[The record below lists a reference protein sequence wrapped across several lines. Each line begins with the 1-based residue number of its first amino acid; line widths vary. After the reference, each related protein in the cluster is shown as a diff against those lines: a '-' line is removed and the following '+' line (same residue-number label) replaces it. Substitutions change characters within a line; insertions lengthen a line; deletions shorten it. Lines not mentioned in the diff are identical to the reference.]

1 MKKMKKILILFL
13 CAMLVTAP
21 AFTET
26 ASAAAKT
33 ASSEAKKTSSA
44 AKKKKTQIKGW
55 YRCSN
60 GKKRYFK
67 DGKYLTGCHKLGKYV
82 YLFERY
88 GVKQQ
93 KNTTYKGVRYFIDD
107 REHVTGWRK
116 GSTFYYNNGKRM
128 SKNKALDCRAY
139 QNARDVINKVT
150 NKKMSKSQKL
160 EACFRWVMSKYYFTW
175 RRFDQG
181 GTMWYAVQANDHF
194 ERGCG
199 DCIADASAFAYLA
212 KALGYKNVYIC
223 ADGSRRDDNS
233 HAWTEINGRVYDPLF
248 AEAKSYSR
256 NYGVR
261 YGVYTL
267 SPVTRK
273 KLA

>member
-1 MKKMKKILILFL
+1 MKRMKKLFVLLL
-13 CAMLVTAP
+13 CAMLITTP

-26 ASAAAKT
+26 ASAATKT
-33 ASSEAKKTSSA
+33 ATKTSASTTKKTS
-44 AKKKKTQIKGW
+44 IKGW
-55 YRCSN
+55 YKLKT
-60 GKKRYFK
+60 GGMRYFK
-67 DGKYLTGCHKLGKYV
+67 NGKYLTGCHKIGKYV
-82 YLFERY
+82 YLFNEY
-88 GVKQQ
+88 GFKMT
-93 KNTTYKGVRYFIDD
+93 KNTTYRGTRYFIDD
-107 REHVTGWRK
+107 YAHVTGWRK
-116 GSTFYYNNGKRM
+116 GSAFYYNNGKRM
-128 SKNKALDCRAY
+128 SQNKALDCRAY
-139 QNARDVINKVT
+139 QNARDVVNSVT
-150 NKKMSKSQKL
+150 RKGMSKSQKL

-181 GTMWYAVQANDHF
+181 GAVWYAVQANDHF

-223 ADGSRRDDNS
+223 ADGKRSDDNS